1 MVGKIYM
8 KNLKLIAFA
17 VGLTVFGFGP
27 AFADVNTT
35 KGNADSATTSV
46 GVNMVCPL
54 QVSKTQDLSFGRFTA
69 GASGGTVVVAA
80 NTQARTVTGTA
91 VAMLGGTVAGGRV
104 SVTGAN
110 IINGGPDFTMVLG
123 TPAASAS
130 NPSAGITLSALTNQ
144 GGTNRFEDVS
154 TYTGNDSACVT
165 TGRNLGG
172 TLSIANGT
180 VALPG
185 TYSWTYTFTATYN

>member
-46 GVNMVCPL
+46 GVSMVCPL

-91 VAMLGGTVAGGRV
+91 VAMGGTVAGGRV

-110 IINGGPDFTMVLG
+110 INSGVDFTMVLG
-123 TPAASAS
+123 TPVASAS
-130 NPSAGITLSALTNQ
+130 NPSGGIILGALINQ
-144 GGTNRFEDVS
+144 GGTNRFEDDRD
-154 TYTGNDSACVT
+154 YAGDDSACVT

-185 TYSWTYTFTATYN
+185 LYSWTYTFTATYN